1 MYQLIYSIV
10 ITMLLAGCAVQHET
24 INLPE
29 KNEQV
34 VVQDKKET
42 KNVDSEKNISPERQH
57 WKECQTLNNPQHQSA
72 FKNES
77 ISQIGLR

>member
-57 WKECQTLNNPQHQSA
+57 WKECQTLNIKEPFRMNLSA
-72 FKNES
+72 KWDWDK
-77 ISQIGLR
+77 R